1 MSAAPRPARARREG
15 DRSQGISIWSTHLVT
30 PETETTCHYHFGFA
44 RNFRLDDAEMSKML
58 FEGSR
63 NTFLE
68 DKDMLEA
75 QQKNLKGAALD
86 GLVHI
91 GADAA
96 QLQARRML
104 DEMVRAE
111 AR

>member
-1 MSAAPRPARARREG
+1 
-15 DRSQGISIWSTHLVT
+15 
-30 PETETTCHYHFGFA
+30 
-44 RNFRLDDAEMSKML
+44 MSKL
-58 FEGSR
+58 LYDGTV

-68 DKDMLEA
+68 DKVMLEA
-75 QQKNLKGAALD
+75 QQKNVKGGAID

-104 DEMVRAE
+104 EELGRAE